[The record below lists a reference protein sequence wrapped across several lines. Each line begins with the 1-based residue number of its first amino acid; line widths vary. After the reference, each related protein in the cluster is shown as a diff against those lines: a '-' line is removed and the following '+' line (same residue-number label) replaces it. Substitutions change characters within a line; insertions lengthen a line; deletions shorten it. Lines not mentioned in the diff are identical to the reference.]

1 MVYGAQVSV
10 LLEHI
15 PTFTHFGVLLVLV
28 LGEFGQLLFASFASK
43 QDEVLEQ
50 AFDPAETISETIS
63 LLAFNIA
70 HDSHNL
76 LSEPLLFL
84 ESAQD

>member
-1 MVYGAQVSV
+1 M
-10 LLEHI
+10 
-15 PTFTHFGVLLVLV
+15 LLVLD
-28 LGEFGQLLFASFASK
+28 LREFCQLLLASFASK

-50 AFDPAETISETIS
+50 ALDPAETISETIR
-63 LLAFNIA
+63 LFAFNVA
-70 HDSHNL
+70 HDSHDL